1 MMNINWLHLRS
12 MDTRNA
18 CRSINGLITS
28 TTILF
33 AMGRIGSSGVATS
46 PIKILGN
53 SLHFLAM
60 FLPWILTE
68 DTTLSRIID
77 WTMNT
82 ILSELS

>member
-1 MMNINWLHLRS
+1 
-12 MDTRNA
+12 
-18 CRSINGLITS
+18 
-28 TTILF
+28 
-33 AMGRIGSSGVATS
+33 MGRIGSSGVATS